1 MNVTREL
8 DSPTEVTLKI
18 SMDAEDEEPFLNR
31 SYRRVVGRF
40 SIPGFRR
47 GKAPRSIVE
56 QHLGRSAL
64 VQEALDFMIPESLD
78 QVLREHEIRAFAE
91 PQVEVVEMEPVSFTA
106 IVPLEPAVDL
116 GDFRS
121 IRLQAPPV
129 AIGPED
135 IDRVLQDLRYESAPW
150 EPANRPVAFGDL
162 VTLNVHAVIG
172 GDSVIN
178 DEGVDFIPE
187 QDNALPLPGFSIY
200 IEGMREGQEKEFA
213 LTVPEDY
220 QHEAYAGLEARFQV
234 TALSIKEKK
243 LPELDDEF
251 AKGVRDGFESLA
263 ALSDHVRQRLTE
275 EGENAAQRELE
286 RSSLAEVRNRAT
298 IAASDLVYQRE
309 VDSLREEQERALQG
323 QRIDLA
329 TFLAYTGQTEA
340 DFLARL
346 RPQAEERLAT
356 VLIIRKLAEEEGLA
370 VEQADVDEEVARLIS
385 LSAAETAGEMRRALQ
400 ADGAQD
406 SIRSTLLHRRVMARL
421 VEIVTGGA
429 DAESAE
435 AADAADAA
443 AETASDVMPD
453 ADAES
458 AGAADADEA
467 AGESAETVGDETP
480 DADAAATNEAG
491 ADAESAGAAD
501 ADEAAGESAETASEI
516 TPDADAAATNET
528 GDDAPADGADDATP
542 AAADGAPNTDEG
554 GPESADSAAPR

>member
-91 PQVEVVEMEPVSFTA
+91 PQVQVVEMEPVSFTA

-129 AIGPED
+129 AIGQED

-187 QDNALPLPGFSIY
+187 QDNTLPLPGFSIY

-251 AKGVRDGFESLA
+251 AKGVRDGFESLE

-275 EGENAAQRELE
+275 EGETAAQRELE

-309 VDSLREEQERALQG
+309 VDSLREEQERALQN

-356 VLIIRKLAEEEGLA
+356 ALIIRKLAEEEGLA
-370 VEQADVDEEVARLIS
+370 VEQADVDAEVARLIS
-385 LSAAETAGEMRRALQ
+385 LAAAETAGEMRRALQ
-400 ADGAQD
+400 ADAAQD

-421 VEIVTGGA
+421 VEIVTDG
-429 DAESAE
+429 
-435 AADAADAA
+435 
-443 AETASDVMPD
+443 
-453 ADAES
+453 
-458 AGAADADEA
+458 
-467 AGESAETVGDETP
+467 
-480 DADAAATNEAG
+480 G

-501 ADEAAGESAETASEI
+501 AADAAAGESTETASDAAPDAAAAADAAVGESTETASVA
-516 TPDADAAATNET
+516 TPDAAAAAADEAVGESPETASDATPDAAAAASEAA
-528 GDDAPADGADDATP
+528 DAPASGADAPAGENADDPGDEASNADDGGNEQNDA
-542 AAADGAPNTDEG
+542 G
-554 GPESADSAAPR
+554 GPESADSAAPH

>member
-91 PQVEVVEMEPVSFTA
+91 PQVQVVEMEPVSFTA

-129 AIGPED
+129 EIGPED

-187 QDNALPLPGFSIY
+187 QDNTLPLPGFSIY

-251 AKGVRDGFESLA
+251 AKGVRDGFESLE

-275 EGENAAQRELE
+275 EGETAAQRELE

-309 VDSLREEQERALQG
+309 VDSLREEQERALQN

-356 VLIIRKLAEEEGLA
+356 ALIIRKLAEEEGLA
-370 VEQADVDEEVARLIS
+370 VEQADVDAEVARLIS
-385 LSAAETAGEMRRALQ
+385 LAAAETAGEMRRALQ
-400 ADGAQD
+400 ADAAQD

-421 VEIVTGGA
+421 VEIVTDG
-429 DAESAE
+429 
-435 AADAADAA
+435 
-443 AETASDVMPD
+443 
-453 ADAES
+453 
-458 AGAADADEA
+458 
-467 AGESAETVGDETP
+467 
-480 DADAAATNEAG
+480 G

-501 ADEAAGESAETASEI
+501 AADEAVAEAAETASV
-516 TPDADAAATNET
+516 
-528 GDDAPADGADDATP
+528 ATP
-542 AAADGAPNTDEG
+542 AAAAATSEAADASVATLDAAAADAAVGESTETASDATPDAAAAASEAADAPASGADAPAGENADNPGDEASNADDGGNEQNDEG
-554 GPESADSAAPR
+554 GPESADSAAPH

>member
-91 PQVEVVEMEPVSFTA
+91 PQVQVVEMEPVSFTA

-129 AIGPED
+129 EIGPED

-178 DEGVDFIPE
+178 DEGVDFIPQ

-251 AKGVRDGFESLA
+251 AKGVRDGFESLE

-346 RPQAEERLAT
+346 RLQAEERLAT
-356 VLIIRKLAEEEGLA
+356 ALIIRKLAEEEGLA

-385 LSAAETAGEMRRALQ
+385 ISAAETSGEMRRALQ

-421 VEIVTGGA
+421 VEIVTGAA

-435 AADAADAA
+435 AADVDAA
-443 AETASDVMPD
+443 AGEAAATASD
-453 ADAES
+453 A
-458 AGAADADEA
+458 
-467 AGESAETVGDETP
+467 TP
-480 DADAAATNEAG
+480 DAAAT
-491 ADAESAGAAD
+491 
-501 ADEAAGESAETASEI
+501 DEAVGESAETAG
-516 TPDADAAATNET
+516 DASAAATDEAT
-528 GDDAPADGADDATP
+528 DTPADGADDTPAAQAAAPGDGGSPTEASAP

-554 GPESADSAAPR
+554 GPESADAAAPN

>member
-91 PQVEVVEMEPVSFTA
+91 PQVQVVEMEPVSFTA

-178 DEGVDFIPE
+178 DEGVDFIPQ

-251 AKGVRDGFESLA
+251 AKGVRDGFESLE

-298 IAASDLVYQRE
+298 IVASDLVYQRE

-356 VLIIRKLAEEEGLA
+356 ALIIRKLAEEEGLA

-385 LSAAETAGEMRRALQ
+385 ISAAETAGEMRRALQ

-435 AADAADAA
+435 AADADAAAGEAAATASDATPDAATSEAAAVEESTGAADETGAATDAADGEA
-443 AETASDVMPD
+443 AETASD
-453 ADAES
+453 A
-458 AGAADADEA
+458 
-467 AGESAETVGDETP
+467 TP
-480 DADAAATNEAG
+480 DVAATNEAM
-491 ADAESAGAAD
+491 A
-501 ADEAAGESAETASEI
+501 
-516 TPDADAAATNET
+516 
-528 GDDAPADGADDATP
+528 DAPAGGADDATP

-554 GPESADSAAPR
+554 GPESADAAAPN

>member
-91 PQVEVVEMEPVSFTA
+91 PQVQVVEMEPVSFTA

-129 AIGPED
+129 EIGPED

-178 DEGVDFIPE
+178 DEGVDFIPQ
-187 QDNALPLPGFSIY
+187 QDNTLPLPGFSIY
-200 IEGMREGQEKEFA
+200 IEGMREGQEKEFV

-251 AKGVRDGFESLA
+251 AKGVRDGFESLE

-356 VLIIRKLAEEEGLA
+356 ALIIRKLAEEEGLA

-385 LSAAETAGEMRRALQ
+385 ISAAETAGEMRRALQ

-406 SIRSTLLHRRVMARL
+406 SIRSTLLHRRVMSRL
-421 VEIVTGGA
+421 VEIVTGA
-429 DAESAE
+429 
-435 AADAADAA
+435 
-443 AETASDVMPD
+443 

-458 AGAADADEA
+458 AGAAAVDEA
-467 AGESAETVGDETP
+467 ANEASATAGDETP
-480 DADAAATNEAG
+480 DAAAT
-491 ADAESAGAAD
+491 DD
-501 ADEAAGESAETASEI
+501 TVGESAETASDDA
-516 TPDADAAATNET
+516 PDAPAAATSEAA
-528 GDDAPADGADDATP
+528 GGADDATPAGEAAAPDDGGSPNEASAP

-554 GPESADSAAPR
+554 GPESADAAAPN

>member
-8 DSPTEVTLKI
+8 DSPTEVTLRI
-18 SMDAEDEEPFLNR
+18 SMDAADEEPFLNR

-91 PQVEVVEMEPVSFTA
+91 PQVQVVEMEPVSFTA

-129 AIGPED
+129 AIGEED

-172 GDSVIN
+172 GDAVIN
-178 DEGVDFIPE
+178 DEGVDFIPM

-220 QHEAYAGLEARFQV
+220 QHEAYAGQEARFQV

-251 AKGVRDGFESLA
+251 AKGVRDGFESLE

-286 RSSLAEVRNRAT
+286 RSTLVEVRRRAT

-309 VDSLREEQERALQG
+309 VDSLREEQERMLQG

-340 DFLARL
+340 DFLAQL

-356 VLIIRKLAEEEGLA
+356 ALIIRQLALEEGLE
-370 VEQADVDEEVARLIS
+370 VGPADVDAEVARLV
-385 LSAAETAGEMRRALQ
+385 AATSSPESEREMRRALQ
-400 ADGAQD
+400 ADAAQD
-406 SIRSTLLHRRVMARL
+406 SLRSTLLHRRVMARL
-421 VEIVTGGA
+421 VEIVTGGDTA
-429 DAESAE
+429 AEAESAGD
-435 AADAADAA
+435 AAAVADAA
-443 AETASDVMPD
+443 AAPDDTAGDATPEAAAESIAVDDAGAPGDAPGAVADAPDDALPESPGDTPAAQAAAPD
-453 ADAES
+453 A
-458 AGAADADEA
+458 AG
-467 AGESAETVGDETP
+467 GP
-480 DADAAATNEAG
+480 ADAANPAAEG
-491 ADAESAGAAD
+491 A
-501 ADEAAGESAETASEI
+501 
-516 TPDADAAATNET
+516 PD
-528 GDDAPADGADDATP
+528 DDA
-542 AAADGAPNTDEG
+542 G
-554 GPESADSAAPR
+554 GPERAGA

>member
-91 PQVEVVEMEPVSFTA
+91 PQVQVVEMEPVSFTA

-129 AIGPED
+129 EIGPED

-162 VTLNVHAVIG
+162 VTLNVYAVIG

-178 DEGVDFIPE
+178 DEGVDFIPQ
-187 QDNALPLPGFSIY
+187 QDNTLPLPGFSIY

-251 AKGVRDGFESLA
+251 AKGVRDGFESLE

-275 EGENAAQRELE
+275 EGETAAQRELE

-356 VLIIRKLAEEEGLA
+356 ALIIRKLAEEEGLA

-385 LSAAETAGEMRRALQ
+385 LAAAETAGEMRRALR
-400 ADGAQD
+400 ADAAQD

-421 VEIVTGGA
+421 VEIVTGGGA
-429 DAESAE
+429 AESAGAADADEAVGDDAPDAATSEAITDAESAG
-435 AADAADAA
+435 AADATDEA
-443 AETASDVMPD
+443 VG
-453 ADAES
+453 DAES

-467 AGESAETVGDETP
+467 VGEA
-480 DADAAATNEAG
+480 
-491 ADAESAGAAD
+491 
-501 ADEAAGESAETASEI
+501 AETANDVA
-516 TPDADAAATNET
+516 PAAAATNET
-528 GDDAPADGADDATP
+528 DDTP
-542 AAADGAPNTDEG
+542 AAAPDDGGSPNDASAPAAAEGEPNTDEG

>member
-91 PQVEVVEMEPVSFTA
+91 PQVQVVEMEPVSFTA

-129 AIGPED
+129 EIGPED

-187 QDNALPLPGFSIY
+187 QDNTLPLPGFSIY

-251 AKGVRDGFESLA
+251 AKGVRDGFESLE

-275 EGENAAQRELE
+275 DGENAAQRELE

-309 VDSLREEQERALQG
+309 VDSLREEQERALQN

-356 VLIIRKLAEEEGLA
+356 ALIIRKLAEEEGLA
-370 VEQADVDEEVARLIS
+370 VEQADVDAEVARLIS
-385 LSAAETAGEMRRALQ
+385 LAAAETAGEMRRALQ
-400 ADGAQD
+400 ADAAQD

-421 VEIVTGGA
+421 VEIVTDGG
-429 DAESAE
+429 DAESVEAAAADEAVGAAADTASDATPDAADATSE
-435 AADAADAA
+435 AADASDATPDAA
-443 AETASDVMPD
+443 ADDEAVGESSETASDAALD
-453 ADAES
+453 APAAASE
-458 AGAADADEA
+458 AADAPA
-467 AGESAETVGDETP
+467 S
-480 DADAAATNEAG
+480 G
-491 ADAESAGAAD
+491 ADAPAGENAD
-501 ADEAAGESAETASEI
+501 DPGDEAS
-516 TPDADAAATNET
+516 N
-528 GDDAPADGADDATP
+528 ADDGGNEQNDA
-542 AAADGAPNTDEG
+542 G
-554 GPESADSAAPR
+554 GPESADSAAPH